1 MMEGWEILIP
11 NVCGFGLHFILD
23 GFRLVYTLI
32 AVLMWTVSA
41 VFSREYMAHY
51 ANRRRYY
58 RFLWITFFATVGV
71 FLSADL
77 MTIFIFFEIMSLTSY
92 VWVAFDEKPDALR
105 AAETYLAVAI
115 IGGMVMLMGLFLL
128 SSCLQTLEFG
138 KLSHAVQAAL
148 ERGEKGRLYV
158 AGVLLLFG
166 FGAKAGAFPLHIW
179 LPKAHPVAPAPA
191 SALLSGILTK
201 TGIFG
206 IIVISMQ
213 IFVGDGLWALLI
225 VVLGLV
231 TMFLGALLA
240 LFSINL
246 KRTLACSS
254 VSQIG
259 FILVGI
265 GMATALSFAGENPS
279 IAVRGTF
286 LHMVNHSLF
295 KLVLFLCA
303 GAVYMKLHQLD
314 LNEIRGYG
322 RNKPVLLFCFLMGAA
337 GISGIPG
344 FSGYISKTLLHE
356 SIVEYQKILAAGE
369 LLPPVSP
376 QALPGL
382 SGLYPIAAQALGSLS
397 FWKAAEW
404 IFLITG
410 GMTLAYML
418 KLFIALFI
426 EKHPT
431 RQEEFDRLGNKDM
444 KRSSKAALLLPALLL
459 PLMGLLPTLTMN
471 HLAGLGQGFF
481 TSEKL
486 EHSVAYFSLENLK
499 GGLTSILIGLLLY
512 RFILQPLFTEK
523 PQQAGQP
530 RRYINRWPQALDL
543 ENLLYR
549 PLLQKLLPGFFGA
562 LCQYIDC
569 YIIDIPLTIFLAV
582 SAVICR
588 GMDHLADS
596 LILLARKTSH
606 RQLKEKA
613 LVSERYWLARKLGAL
628 SDIRTQIKHR
638 IPGNQ
643 AKHPAKTQ
651 PQVSQKVLELIEWE
665 ASWKKTG
672 RLIQESFSFG
682 LMLFCI
688 GLCLTL
694 GYLFY
699 VFLR

>member
-11 NVCGFGLHFILD
+11 NVCGFGLHFTLD
-23 GFRLVYTLI
+23 GFRLIYTLV

-58 RFLWITFFATVGV
+58 LFLWITFFATVGV

-77 MTIFIFFEIMSLTSY
+77 MTTFIFFEIMSLTSY

-128 SSCLQTLEFG
+128 SSCLQTLEISR
-138 KLSHAVQAAL
+138 LSHAVNAAL
-148 ERGEKGRLYV
+148 ERGEKGKLYV
-158 AGVLLLFG
+158 AGALLLFG
-166 FGAKAGAFPLHIW
+166 FGAKAGVFPLHIW

-206 IIVISMQ
+206 IIIISVQ
-213 IFVGDGLWALLI
+213 LFAGDGLWAFLI
-225 VVLGLV
+225 VLLGLI
-231 TMFLGALLA
+231 TMFLGAFLA

-259 FILVGI
+259 FILVGT
-265 GMATALSFAGENPS
+265 GMAAALSFAGENPS

-369 LLPPVSP
+369 LLAPVSAETVP
-376 QALPGL
+376 ALSP
-382 SGLYPIAAQALGSLS
+382 LYPMAARALGNLS

-431 RQEEFDRLGNKDM
+431 RQEEFDRLGKNDM
-444 KRSSKAALLLPALLL
+444 RLSSKAVLLFPAMLL
-459 PLMGLLPTLTMN
+459 PLMGLFPTLTMDR
-471 HLAGLGQGFF
+471 LADLGQGFF
-481 TSEKL
+481 TGESL
-486 EHSVAYFSLENLK
+486 EHAVSYFTLENIK
-499 GGLTSILIGLLLY
+499 GGMTSILIGLMLYLL
-512 RFILQPLFTEK
+512 ILHPFFMEK
-523 PQQAGQP
+523 SQNKGGP
-530 RRYINRWPQALDL
+530 RRYINLWPQVLDL

-549 PLLQKLLPGFFGA
+549 PLLQKLLPGIFGT
-562 LCQYIDC
+562 LCQWIDR
-569 YIIDIPLTIFLAV
+569 YVIAVPLTIFLAL

-588 GMDHLADS
+588 SMDHLADS

-606 RQLKEKA
+606 RQLREKTV
-613 LVSERYWLARKLGAL
+613 VSERYWLARKLGAL
-628 SDIRTQIKHR
+628 FDFRSRIKYR
-638 IPGNQ
+638 ALGNREKY
-643 AKHPAKTQ
+643 AAEVQ

-688 GLCLTL
+688 GLCLTM